1 MSVPENWKNQGG
13 MNTFT
18 KYLLGFIAS
27 CHIFFLVFFFYHYLC
42 SGVCC
47 YFFHR

>member
-18 KYLLGFIAS
+18 KYLLDKIIS
-27 CHIFFLVFFFYHYLC
+27 LLYSE
-42 SGVCC
+42 SGNLYYSLLYSNIEV
-47 YFFHR
+47 